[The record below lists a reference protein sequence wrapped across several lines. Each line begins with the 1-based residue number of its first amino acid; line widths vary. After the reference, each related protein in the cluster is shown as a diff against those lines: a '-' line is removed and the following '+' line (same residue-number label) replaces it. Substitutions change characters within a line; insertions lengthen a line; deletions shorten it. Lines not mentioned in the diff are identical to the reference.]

1 MSVKP
6 SERVEAVPVIHIRP
20 LKGWAPIH
28 FGEQWEDRDLLRFLA
43 WRDIRVRYKQT
54 ALGAAWAVL
63 QLLLTVV
70 VAGLEGLALLV
81 SGAFGFD
88 QWRRPL
94 PMWCEVARAGSG
106 SARHRQ
112 GGC

>member
-6 SERVEAVPVIHIRP
+6 SERVEAVPVTHIRP

-81 SGAFGFD
+81 SGAFGF
-88 QWRRPL
+88 RP
-94 PMWCEVARAGSG
+94 MEASFADVV
-106 SARHRQ
+106 
-112 GGC
+112 